1 MRRRAYCGALI
12 VCAVAAALL
21 TGGCG
26 AAIAADEAQAGAAA
40 QSVTVTL
47 YEPCVLG
54 GPMLRLIVAYQEQH
68 PEIDIAPQT
77 YKPNELPSKPT
88 GPAMVV
94 TAGDVEMG
102 VLVKQGLV
110 ARAEVHTFAMNSYPL
125 AVIAAAE
132 GAPGLKRTKDLAK
145 RSVKRILI
153 DDPSRSSLGA
163 AARQALTKKG
173 LWSAVQRKVVIPAPG
188 TMVLADLVAKKAD
201 AAVVF
206 KDCLFETGRPPKT
219 IRIVGELPL
228 DLYSPIPYQIALMK
242 GDGGSGAARQFVDFL
257 TGEEGKAAL
266 RKAGLKPK

>member
-1 MRRRAYCGALI
+1 MRARAYCGALLA
-12 VCAVAAALL
+12 CAVAAALV

-26 AAIAADEAQAGAAA
+26 GAIAAGEAQAAEAA
-40 QSVTVTL
+40 QAVTVTL

-54 GPMLRLIVAYQEQH
+54 GPILRLIAAYQEKH

-77 YKPNELPSKPT
+77 YKPSELPSKPM

-94 TAGDVEMG
+94 TAGDVEMV

-110 ARAEVHTFAMNSYPL
+110 ARADVHTFATSSYSL
-125 AVIAAAE
+125 AVIAAAK

-153 DDPSRSSLGA
+153 DDSSRSSLGA
-163 AARQALTKKG
+163 AAKQALTKQG
-173 LWSAVQRKVVIPAPG
+173 LWGAVQRKVVIPAPG

-206 KDCLFETGRPPKT
+206 KDCLFETGKPPKT

-228 DLYSPIPYQIALMK
+228 GTFSPVPYQIALM
-242 GDGGSGAARQFVDFL
+242 GSDEGSGAARRFVDFL
-257 TGEEGKAAL
+257 TGEEGKQAL
-266 RKAGLKPK
+266 RKAGLRPV